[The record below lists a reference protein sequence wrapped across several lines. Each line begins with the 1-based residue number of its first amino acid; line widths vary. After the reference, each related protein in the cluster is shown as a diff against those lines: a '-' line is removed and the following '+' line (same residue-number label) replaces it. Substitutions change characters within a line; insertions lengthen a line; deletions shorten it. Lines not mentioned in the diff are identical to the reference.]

1 MMGALEIQ
9 ELYSPRGGIVFRVY
23 FVPEGGC
30 PGMVRDCASRAEA
43 VTYARS
49 QAALYGVALRS
60 AEVIPLRKA
69 VA

>member
-1 MMGALEIQ
+1 MMDKVEIQ
-9 ELYSPRGGIVFRVY
+9 EINGLRGIIFRVN
-23 FVPEGGC
+23 FLPEGRW
-30 PGMVRDCASRAEA
+30 PGMVRDCSSRAEA

-49 QAALYGVALRS
+49 QAALFGVALRS

>member
-1 MMGALEIQ
+1 MTGTLEIQ
-9 ELYSPRGGIVFRVY
+9 ELYSPRGGVFCVY
-23 FVPEGGC
+23 FVPEGGW